1 MKVLLGVRAGHQ
13 QGSLHQGRKELE
25 CTASTG
31 EAASL
36 IESKSE
42 TSLEVQ

>member
-1 MKVLLGVRAGHQ
+1 MKGLLGIRAGYQ
-13 QGSLHQGRKELE
+13 QGSLHQVRKELV
-25 CTASTG
+25 CSASTG